1 MRTFF
6 LKPFLFLLI
15 FSSVAEGEN
24 SDIFLD
30 NASSE
35 FVYEKET
42 KNQKALL
49 NLTAQQITGFIEST
63 DSITQLSA
71 SLTYP
76 IKNKLSFLITQVL
89 NRNYYIKTDEID
101 NTGLW
106 IQDTIL
112 SLNKQAQWF
121 KDSQFF
127 FDLSS
132 SLPISYYSRLN
143 KVVTKTRLSMNASL
157 NMLPLLKIKSSAIQK
172 LNFFIQPAFWY
183 YLSAPVT
190 PIEKTNKKGERVIQ
204 SLGGS
209 PLPQILYGL
218 QNIGVSLKVSD
229 QLSFSS
235 SVGRW
240 NIIPYKVKSKNEFSL
255 YDKKYH
261 KPYYSLS
268 LSAKY
273 QIFKSLD
280 LQLSYSHVD
289 RLDKGGQIQNPV
301 LFDDQVSTWIVS
313 ASYSFGKQL
322 KFLF

>member
-1 MRTFF
+1 MRAFF
-6 LKPFLFLLI
+6 LKPFLLLLV
-15 FSSVAEGEN
+15 FSSVAEEKN

-30 NASSE
+30 SASSE

-63 DSITQLSA
+63 DSITNLSA

-76 IKNKLSFLITQVL
+76 IQDKLSFSITQVL

-106 IQDTIL
+106 IQDTVL
-112 SLNKQAQWF
+112 SLNKTAQWF
-121 KDSQFF
+121 TDSQFSF
-127 FDLSS
+127 GLSS

-143 KVVTKTRLSMNASL
+143 KVVTVTSLSMNASL
-157 NMLPLLKIKSSAIQK
+157 KMLPLLKIKSSVIK
-172 LNFFIQPAFWY
+172 ELNLFIQPAFRY

-190 PIEKTNKKGERVIQ
+190 PIKKINKKGEQVIQ
-204 SLGGS
+204 RLGGS

-218 QNIGVSLKVSD
+218 QNIGVNLKVSD
-229 QLSFSS
+229 KLSFSS

-240 NIIPYKVKSKNEFSL
+240 NIMPYKVKSKNEFSL

-273 QIFKSLD
+273 QIFKSLG
-280 LQLSYSHVD
+280 LQLAYSHVD
-289 RLDKGGQIQNPV
+289 SLNKGGQIQNPV
-301 LFDDQVSTWIVS
+301 LFDDQVSSWLVS
-313 ASYSFGKQL
+313 ASYSFGKN
-322 KFLF
+322 